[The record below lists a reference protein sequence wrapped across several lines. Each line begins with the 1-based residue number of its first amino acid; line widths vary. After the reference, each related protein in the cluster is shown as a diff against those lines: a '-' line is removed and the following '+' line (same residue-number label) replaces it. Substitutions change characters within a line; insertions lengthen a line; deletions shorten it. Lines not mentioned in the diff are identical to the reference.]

1 MKLTTVKEY
10 HIEAKK
16 LIAIALPILLA
27 QIAQN
32 SMGLVD
38 TIMAG
43 RVSAVD
49 MAAIS
54 VGASIWLPLV
64 LFGHGLLLA
73 LPPTISYL
81 NGSGQRRRIAHQVR
95 QGIWIVLFSCIPLAL
110 LIYNSDFVLQKMNM
124 EQRLA
129 DITFGYLHAMVWG
142 LPGYLLMVNF
152 RCLNDGIAKTKP
164 AMVITSL
171 GLLINIPLNYIF
183 IYGKLGLPAFGA
195 VGCGIATAIVNWVM
209 CLLML
214 AYCMRA
220 KNQRDLKVFANI
232 IERPNR
238 RTLGKLLKLGF
249 PIAMALCCEVALFAL
264 TSLFLSPLGADV
276 VASHQIAL
284 NTGSFVFMLPMSLG
298 MATTILVGQR
308 LGEKSPEGAK
318 QVTYSALVMG
328 LFIAVVTAFLIVIL
342 KEQIANIFV
351 KDAEVIAMAGTLL
364 LLAALYQFSDT
375 IQVIIGSVL
384 RGYKDTQ
391 AILYITLFCY
401 WVVGMPLGYVL
412 ARTDLIV
419 PGGIAAKGFW
429 IAFVVSLT
437 IAAVLLFFRLRK
449 TQGQPDD
456 ILLAR
461 LEKLK

>member
-95 QGIWIVLFSCIPLAL
+95 QGIWIVLFSCIPLVW
-110 LIYNSDFVLQKMNM
+110 LIYNSDFVLQKMDM

-142 LPGYLLMVNF
+142 LPCYLLMVNF

-183 IYGKLGLPAFGA
+183 IYGKLGVPAFGA

-238 RTLGKLLKLGF
+238 RTLGTLLKLGF

-328 LFIAVVTAFLIVIL
+328 LFIAVITAFLIVIL